1 MEFSCGN
8 RTNHKVYVK
17 INKGHTTQ
25 MKTLQIT
32 KSISRW
38 RKVKLHM
45 WTYHEMHRLL
55 SCSKIVVR
63 ACVCISVFLKVNS
76 MKKTWKN

>member
-8 RTNHKVYVK
+8 LTNHKVYVK

-32 KSISRW
+32 KSMSR
-38 RKVKLHM
+38 
-45 WTYHEMHRLL
+45 
-55 SCSKIVVR
+55 
-63 ACVCISVFLKVNS
+63 
-76 MKKTWKN
+76 